1 MRPKIMEYFSQ
12 RSKLF
17 LITLGF
23 LLVLLFGVM
32 DYLTGTAISF
42 GVFCLLPI
50 SLVTWFAGRW
60 TGILISSVSA
70 ITWFIANLKVPYFHS
85 FIYYWEGIVGL
96 VFFLIFTY
104 ILSAF
109 KNTVESEKKLARIDA
124 LTGVANVR
132 FFYELAKNEISRAS
146 RYKHP
151 FTVAYMDVDNFKV
164 VNDRFGHSTGD
175 SLLRS
180 VAETIRKNIRESDVM
195 ARLGGDE
202 FAILMPETRYESAQI
217 VISRVRKSVLDVMRK
232 NEWPI
237 TLSIGVVT
245 YLNPPDSVDEIIK
258 KADELMYSVKNK
270 GKNST
275 RYEIFPELQDTEQ
288 VRDIKSQSFD
298 I

>member
-1 MRPKIMEYFSQ
+1 MEYFTKK
-12 RSKLF
+12 SKLF

-23 LLVLLFGVM
+23 LLVILVGAT
-32 DYLTGTAISF
+32 DYLTGAEISL

-60 TGILISSVSA
+60 TGILISGVSA
-70 ITWFIANLKVPYFHS
+70 ITWFIANLKVPYLHS
-85 FIYYWEGIVGL
+85 FIYYWEGIVRLG
-96 VFFLIFTY
+96 FFLIFTY

-151 FTVAYMDVDNFKV
+151 FTVAYTDVDNFKV

-180 VAETIRKNIRESDVM
+180 VAETIRKNIRESDVI

-217 VISRVRKSVLDVMRK
+217 VISRVQKSVLDVMQK

-275 RYEIFPELQDTEQ
+275 RYEIFAELRDTEQ

-298 I
+298 T